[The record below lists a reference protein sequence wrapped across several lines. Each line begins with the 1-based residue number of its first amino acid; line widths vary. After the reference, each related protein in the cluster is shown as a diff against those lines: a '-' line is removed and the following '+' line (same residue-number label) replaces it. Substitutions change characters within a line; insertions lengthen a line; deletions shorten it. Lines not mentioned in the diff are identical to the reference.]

1 MPLYWIIIAGTVAA
15 FASLFFSTLS
25 YALRDFSRPRL
36 EEQLQ
41 RRGKGH
47 LFDQT
52 ADQAADLIFV
62 TAAARLLSNILV
74 LIAAL
79 WMFHDSG
86 LHWGVQYILA
96 VLVTVSVTLLLSV
109 AVPNAAAKHAG
120 ETLIAVFVRPLHI
133 LRLALSPITKLMHVV
148 DDLIRRAAG
157 DDGSPQPEKIEQD
170 ILSVVEEGEKEGV
183 VDVKEREMIE
193 SVIEFRDT
201 TAGQIMT
208 ARPAIIALEMP
219 ATLDQ
224 VKTIIEQSA
233 HSRIPAYEGSL
244 DHIVGILYARDLIR
258 YVGATAQQ
266 FDLKAVLRPALYVPE
281 SKPLRD
287 LLSDFRLQKVH
298 LAIVLDEYGGT
309 AGLVTIEDILE
320 ELVGDISDEHES
332 AAPALLKPLSD
343 HSWDAD
349 ASVYIDEVNRT
360 LGLNL
365 PEDAGFDTLGGFI
378 SATAG
383 HIPTTGASFDHNG
396 IKYTI
401 LDAAP
406 QKVNRI
412 RIDLAT
418 EPVKPQ

>member
-1 MPLYWIIIAGTVAA
+1 MPLYWIIIAAA
-15 FASLFFSTLS
+15 SAALASLFFSTLS

-36 EEQLQ
+36 EEQMQ
-41 RRGKGH
+41 RFGNAS
-47 LFDQT
+47 LFDKT

-62 TAAARLLSNILV
+62 TAAARLLANVLV
-74 LIAAL
+74 LISVL
-79 WMFHDSG
+79 WAFHDTT

-96 VLVTVSVTLLLSV
+96 VLVTVTITVLLSV

-120 ETLIAVFVRPLHI
+120 ETLIAIFVRPLHA
-133 LRLALSPITKLMHVV
+133 LRIALLPATKLMHLI

-170 ILSVVEEGEKEGV
+170 ILSAVEEGEKEGV
-183 VDVKEREMIE
+183 VDVKERQMIE

-201 TAGQIMT
+201 TAGQIT
-208 ARPAIIALEMP
+208 VSRPDIIALEMP

-224 VKTIIEQSA
+224 VKNIIEQSA

-258 YVGATAQQ
+258 YVGAAQQQ
-266 FDLKAVLRPALYVPE
+266 FDLKTVLRPVLYVPE

-309 AGLVTIEDILE
+309 TGLVTIEDILE

-332 AAPALLKPLSD
+332 AEPALLKPLSD

-383 HIPTTGASFDHNG
+383 HIPTTGTTFDHNG

-401 LDAAP
+401 LDAVP

-412 RIDLAT
+412 RIDLT
-418 EPVKPQ
+418 PVSPPQV